1 MATQRVIQYVA
12 GGKNKLPAV
21 HLHCR
26 VKPNAS
32 KSREGVT
39 SVTDDAV
46 ELCVA
51 AVPRDGE
58 SNKAVLAVLSE
69 VSEQFGSRRAL
80 AGSAMLQDDDRLG
93 PVLSS
98 PLRLCLAS
106 WHQLLS

>member
-1 MATQRVIQYVA
+1 MAAPRVIQYVA
-12 GGKNKLPAV
+12 GGKTKLPVV

-32 KSREGVT
+32 KVREGVT

-69 VSEQFGSRRAL
+69 VSKEVVFSAFARYSSREIVGDVSTRPGQAR
-80 AGSAMLQDDDRLG
+80 SCSDI
-93 PVLSS
+93 PS
-98 PLRLCLAS
+98 
-106 WHQLLS
+106 